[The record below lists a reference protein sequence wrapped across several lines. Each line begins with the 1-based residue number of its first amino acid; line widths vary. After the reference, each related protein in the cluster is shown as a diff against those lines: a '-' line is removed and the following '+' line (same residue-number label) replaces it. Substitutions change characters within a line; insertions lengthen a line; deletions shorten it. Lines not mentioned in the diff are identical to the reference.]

1 MSREPKLV
9 QVEIFGQTYKLRADE
24 DEAYVEQLAAYVD
37 EKMREMARQTRAVD
51 SLKVAILAA
60 LNIADEHRRALRSGQ
75 GAVPGEGERP
85 TSVAEE
91 TASLERRL
99 GEWERVLD
107 EALAG

>member
-9 QVEIFGQTYKLRADE
+9 QVEIFGQTYRLRADE
-24 DEAYVEQLAAYVD
+24 DAAYVEELAAYVD

-60 LNIADEHRRALRSGQ
+60 LNIADERRRALRSGE
-75 GAVPGEGERP
+75 GAEPAGGERP
-85 TSVAEE
+85 AAAED
-91 TASLERRL
+91 AAALLERRL